1 METRQ
6 KPQGPRNDEH
16 PPKEM
21 KSLQEASEPIAE
33 MDAKFNEWDAL
44 NSEGGSNGMPL
55 ATFLGKGLQGKN
67 LQKERKNMWQ
77 LLWWGKLER
86 HGQLVGNLVKG
97 FKLL

>member
-33 MDAKFNEWDAL
+33 MDAKFNE
-44 NSEGGSNGMPL
+44 
-55 ATFLGKGLQGKN
+55 
-67 LQKERKNMWQ
+67 
-77 LLWWGKLER
+77 
-86 HGQLVGNLVKG
+86 
-97 FKLL
+97 

>member
-1 METRQ
+1 
-6 KPQGPRNDEH
+6 
-16 PPKEM
+16 
-21 KSLQEASEPIAE
+21 
-33 MDAKFNEWDAL
+33 
-44 NSEGGSNGMPL
+44 MPL